1 MLLFGGNLSGG
12 KKAKSAA
19 LRLLEE
25 LERTRSKLQAEWR
38 LKVANLQRQQPEAF
52 SNALNDARDGPVP
65 SVEELEQRFQ
75 LAMGLDML
83 PVLTTTGETPFEVG
97 LEAQIVP
104 GQRQQQQQFVLPV
117 FRLPSVNVAST
128 ASTMAAKEMQAIK
141 QDVDRKL
148 ASETL
153 GLSVEEIEAL
163 EAELSGQR
171 PIQAPSDGQRLPG
184 LTQDKKSKRRQ
195 QQSQLSRRKNLGRP
209 PQTKKSTEDGG
220 GLRKELESALHSVQH
235 LTRLVKDDICWAQ
248 KICPASELRTTLYF
262 KRWGREK
269 IENIFRRLLYNLQGV
284 AMERWKQAIAY
295 EKQQEKLQAY
305 LLYKGSKKLDMF
317 LLNWSQRKLR
327 QAWTKWWFDIVHEK
341 ALERSALQV
350 HSIQVIQRSWRAY
363 RGRMLAYLAKKQK
376 VIAKQTTAAIK
387 MQRMFR
393 GGIARKF
400 FKLKRLDQRRQA
412 MATRIQ
418 ALARGYIVR
427 KRAKQMQ
434 HERKKHLV
442 ASRVQALYRGRKARG
457 EVAVRR
463 RTRHL
468 TNAAVLIQRRYRGR
482 LGRASFIRR
491 RLDRL
496 RNIAATKIQTMMR
509 GRRARKIL
517 AYLREEDRERQA
529 IRRAAA
535 INIQRVY
542 RGHRARLST
551 ELKLLALRE
560 RNRMYAQA
568 ATKIQNLV
576 RKRQAIHRVE
586 RLRQERAARF
596 VLQARTWVEYW
607 NEDSAKW
614 FYYNQET
621 GEALWA
627 PPATGY
633 TKADGKLVLQDGRI
647 IDPLE
652 DGTAGILA
660 AQKAPPALNGDASDS
675 KPQEEGEEESDKDE
689 DKLCVECE
697 EEDARRLCA
706 NCQDVFCDAC
716 YEKLHHS
723 AKREMH
729 TWKAIG
735 SLRCIECEKM
745 LCEDPYCLGCFTIIH
760 SKGNKTTHQWTDM
773 ATFKKARKQQQKAKE
788 EESAQTY
795 DEFLQSTEYQ
805 YVTEYAAAEAA
816 REARE
821 AQAYAQSYTQ
831 VYEVQE
837 SLDGLL
843 VVLAATQHNDEEDEA
858 REDHKTHCDQD
869 DGGAGEAVRAIACRR
884 GPMATSA
891 ADAEDALA
899 VALRVD
905 SSRLRS
911 AEAPDVCV
919 SLYDD
924 VRVHVDVAEDL
935 TLLLGFEDK
944 IYSAGVQEDVE
955 SADSKSVHLD
965 DDERV
970 ADVKWLDRELFAAGF
985 TSGVVRVFNR
995 VGKLLFEQ
1003 KLHGAAVHKL
1013 DVNRNVVAPRR
1024 ASVLLAGEPESDGE
1038 FWVLYADST

>member
-19 LRLLEE
+19 VSTTNNSGTLRGEHESTHQSGGSQAVVLTPHTDALHRLTNHELRLLEE

-52 SNALNDARDGPVP
+52 SNALNDAREGPVP

-75 LAMGLDML
+75 LAMGGAGVKSPHRTDLQHAMHSKTLKLSPNQRSKSFLRHKKAQTTASPESSAMSSNIRTGLDML

-171 PIQAPSDGQRLPG
+171 VRSSSSSSSPSSFYQPIQAPSDGQRLPG
-184 LTQDKKSKRRQ
+184 LTQGKKSKRRQ

-496 RNIAATKIQTMMR
+496 RNIAATEIQTMVR

-745 LCEDPYCLGCFTIIH
+745 RATRWCSVCEDPYCLGCFTIIH

-831 VYEVQE
+831 VYEVSE
-837 SLDGLL
+837 DYRGWMTL
-843 VVLAATQHNDEEDEA
+843 VDEA
-858 REDHKTHCDQD
+858 SGQTYYYNSQT
-869 DGGAGEAVRAIACRR
+869 GE
-884 GPMATSA
+884 
-891 ADAEDALA
+891 
-899 VALRVD
+899 
-905 SSRLRS
+905 SRW
-911 AEAPDVCV
+911 A
-919 SLYDD
+919 
-924 VRVHVDVAEDL
+924 
-935 TLLLGFEDK
+935 
-944 IYSAGVQEDVE
+944 
-955 SADSKSVHLD
+955 
-965 DDERV
+965 
-970 ADVKWLDRELFAAGF
+970 
-985 TSGVVRVFNR
+985 
-995 VGKLLFEQ
+995 
-1003 KLHGAAVHKL
+1003 
-1013 DVNRNVVAPRR
+1013 
-1024 ASVLLAGEPESDGE
+1024 
-1038 FWVLYADST
+1038 